1 MVRRQKRID
10 DMAERGVHLACEPHV
25 RYIPRV
31 CEGAAKAGPARA
43 ESAQAKRHKGVGAG
57 EDACSGFSA
66 CCFIGDQGRLEPR
79 CNVDSRERDGPADPI
94 LAIYGAL
101 LGSGLRM
108 GLAGAD
114 LRREAVA
121 MRVVVRLDAAD

>member
-1 MVRRQKRID
+1 VVRRQKRID

-43 ESAQAKRHKGVGAG
+43 ERAQAKRHKGVGAG

-66 CCFIGDQGRLEPR
+66 CYVIGDQSRLEPR
-79 CNVDSRERDGPADPI
+79 CDVDSRERDGPADPI

-101 LGSGLRM
+101 QGSGQ
-108 GLAGAD
+108 
-114 LRREAVA
+114 
-121 MRVVVRLDAAD
+121 